1 MGLLINIFKGL
12 LIGSNPKVKRGSSG
26 CPADGEPQPT
36 FQNDTQENFS
46 GENGIEN
53 QSVDGDGGVSL

>member
-1 MGLLINIFKGL
+1 MGLFISIFKGL
-12 LIGSNPKVKRGSSG
+12 LIGSNPKVKRGSSC

-46 GENGIEN
+46 GENGFEN

>member
-1 MGLLINIFKGL
+1 MGLLISIFRGL
-12 LIGSNPKVKRGSSG
+12 LIGSNPKVERGSSG
-26 CPADGEPQPT
+26 YPADGEPQPT

-46 GENGIEN
+46 GGNGFEN